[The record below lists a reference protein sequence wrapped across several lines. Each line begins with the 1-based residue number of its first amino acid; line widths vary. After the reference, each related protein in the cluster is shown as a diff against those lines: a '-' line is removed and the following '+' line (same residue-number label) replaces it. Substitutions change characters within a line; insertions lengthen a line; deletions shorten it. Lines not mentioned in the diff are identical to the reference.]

1 MKTLKSFEELE
12 CLLTEEQRNDYRNW
26 KFCKN
31 VLAQRPSYMRTEQ
44 RVLPFLPSWMVKK
57 VLEIRE
63 LYNCNNTIYG
73 ERLLWN
79 HLLRLFLGEDH
90 EVTFA
95 ILDDKYCQENME
107 NVMKKVV
114 EVYKKLQRLYR
125 EYGHQLTVVSLQ
137 TDDFG
142 MLLPPSFYDTTLE
155 NNCEILWYKEQSSSI
170 SNIIKRISRKAT
182 SPQVVDIKEIEKEYA
197 ATHSGEDAEDL
208 ANWFKGQLK
217 HYDEYEKK
225 VVDILEAVDDWYYMT
240 RMWKG
245 FDIFMDEYRKWG
257 REFCYKLKLDENLE
271 HLKDLTRVRPLIDD
285 IIKITETEDFA
296 FGIKKIGTD
305 VKISLRV
312 SQCH

>member
-1 MKTLKSFEELE
+1 MTKLKSFEELE
-12 CLLTEEQRNDYRNW
+12 CLLTEEQRNDYRKW
-26 KFCKN
+26 KYCKN
-31 VLAQRPSYMRTEQ
+31 VLAQRPSYLRSKQ

-63 LYNCNNTIYG
+63 LYNCNNTICG

-79 HLLRLFLGEDH
+79 HLLRLSLGEDH

-95 ILDDKYCQENME
+95 ILDDKYREENIV

-142 MLLPPSFYDTTLE
+142 MLLPPSFYDTALE
-155 NNCEILWYKEQSSSI
+155 NNCEILWYKEQSSSF
-170 SNIIKRISRKAT
+170 SDIIKRISRKAM
-182 SPQVVDIKEIEKEYA
+182 SPQLVNIKEIEKEYV
-197 ATHSGEDAEDL
+197 ATHSGEDAEDF
-208 ANWFKGQLK
+208 ANWFTRLLN
-217 HYDEYEKK
+217 HFNEYEKK
-225 VVDILEAVDDWYYMT
+225 VVEVLEATDDWYYMT

-271 HLKDLTRVRPLIDD
+271 HLNDLMRVRPLIDD
-285 IIKITETEDFA
+285 IIKITETESFA

-305 VKISLRV
+305 VQISLRV
-312 SQCH
+312 SECH